1 MLACHSAGCLS
12 SHLLAGYVVVAVD
25 AVVGDVVE
33 GNK

>member
-1 MLACHSAGCLS
+1 MLACHSVERLP

-25 AVVGDVVE
+25 ADAVVDVE